1 MRILVACGLLLALIA
16 GWLAIRWLD
25 ADAPPPPDLAAVRE
39 VPAGG
44 AELPSG
50 TVAAQ
55 AQRQAVVASDLAEVP
70 TACLRVVDHATGL
83 PVAGAAVRRVRDGAD
98 LAFTDELGLAALPL
112 RGFEQLAVVADGCLL
127 RLAPTRPGSTA
138 AEPQLVRMV
147 VDRWS
152 ARVRFDLRGP
162 GAAPVAA
169 ALVRFRRQD
178 GTARPPTEVPVP
190 AGDTVLA
197 RAWSEH
203 VMLAGRP
210 VGGDVLVEPGDGAPD
225 RVHRFGDG
233 AEVRFV
239 VPGPFVV
246 EAATLSGLVGHQPI
260 VVAAASAAAAQ
271 HVRLELGPGM
281 QVAGTVCREADG
293 APLAGAQVTIAG
305 GDPLGLVATTTAD
318 GTFRL
323 GPVAPDPLV
332 LHVRHGDYEPRAVGP
347 VSVPLAGLRI
357 GLQPA
362 DGTFQ
367 LRTTGSGPARLAIQA
382 PGCLL
387 YAELADP
394 GAAFADY
401 DVLPGTTEARLA
413 AGLSGV
419 LAGAVID
426 AAGAPQAGVAVRWQ
440 PRHPTMPAGVPD
452 RRVLAGGTLDLP
464 LVVTTAADGSFAL
477 ETHHF
482 GAGRLAL
489 GDGGDAPGS
498 SVETEVRPGVTTAGL
513 RLRRQE

>member
-1 MRILVACGLLLALIA
+1 
-16 GWLAIRWLD
+16 
-25 ADAPPPPDLAAVRE
+25 VRRR
-39 VPAGG
+39 P
-44 AELPSG
+44 EL
-50 TVAAQ
+50 
-55 AQRQAVVASDLAEVP
+55 E
-70 TACLRVVDHATGL
+70 
-83 PVAGAAVRRVRDGAD
+83 PVAGAAVAWQPNGA
-98 LAFTDELGLAALPL
+98 T
-112 RGFEQLAVVADGCLL
+112 
-127 RLAPTRPGSTA
+127 
-138 AEPQLVRMV
+138 
-147 VDRWS
+147 
-152 ARVRFDLRGP
+152 
-162 GAAPVAA
+162 
-169 ALVRFRRQD
+169 
-178 GTARPPTEVPVP
+178 
-190 AGDTVLA
+190 
-197 RAWSEH
+197 
-203 VMLAGRP
+203 
-210 VGGDVLVEPGDGAPD
+210 
-225 RVHRFGDG
+225 
-233 AEVRFV
+233 
-239 VPGPFVV
+239 
-246 EAATLSGLVGHQPI
+246 
-260 VVAAASAAAAQ
+260 AAAA
-271 HVRLELGPGM
+271 
-281 QVAGTVCREADG
+281 
-293 APLAGAQVTIAG
+293 
-305 GDPLGLVATTTAD
+305 TTA
-318 GTFRL
+318 
-323 GPVAPDPLV
+323 
-332 LHVRHGDYEPRAVGP
+332 
-347 VSVPLAGLRI
+347 
-357 GLQPA
+357 A